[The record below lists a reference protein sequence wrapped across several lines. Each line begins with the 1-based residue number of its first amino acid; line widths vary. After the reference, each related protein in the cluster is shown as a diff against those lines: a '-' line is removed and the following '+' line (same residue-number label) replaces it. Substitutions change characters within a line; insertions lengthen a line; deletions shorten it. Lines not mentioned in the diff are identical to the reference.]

1 MRAKEE
7 SYLQDLFILVRELE
21 ALGIVNS
28 KLMFWYYRNENNEFD
43 TLFPKI
49 KAKEIRALPIVE
61 EPDTALAELVKR
73 RIEETLELHKR

>member
-1 MRAKEE
+1 M
-7 SYLQDLFILVRELE
+7 VRELE